1 MTEYVD
7 NNRGALF
14 RAEKTQDT
22 DRDFSGSIV
31 VENRAYWVSGRVK
44 TSKKGTKY
52 LSLSLTPKKNG
63 AAKPTSD
70 PDFSDPFI

>member
-31 VENRAYWVSGRVK
+31 VENRNSI
-44 TSKKGTKY
+44 
-52 LSLSLTPKKNG
+52 
-63 AAKPTSD
+63 D
-70 PDFSDPFI
+70 DFWF